1 MFLQIPQSPPSSR
14 GGGRGGAYGDY
25 DAYGGYDNQGG
36 GGCDAGDCDDYSSI
50 ELPSES
56 REKNSESEES

>member
-14 GGGRGGAYGDY
+14 GGRQGAYGDY
-25 DAYGGYDNQGG
+25 DAYGYDNQGG

-50 ELPSES
+50 ELPSVS